1 MIHGE
6 CETNELSPT
15 MAPASGLESF
25 QATSGKVTQ
34 GEPGG
39 LLPELRSA
47 AERPEQGSGGLQSA
61 GEESAGQGDVLR
73 TCRRALISTRLWRA
87 TRG

>member
-1 MIHGE
+1 M
-6 CETNELSPT
+6 NELSPM
-15 MAPASGLESF
+15 MASASSLESF

-39 LLPELRSA
+39 LPELRSA
-47 AERPEQGSGGLQSA
+47 AESPEQSSGSLQSA

>member
-6 CETNELSPT
+6 WETNELSPT
-15 MAPASGLESF
+15 MAPASSLESF

-39 LLPELRSA
+39 LPELRGA
-47 AERPEQGSGGLQSA
+47 AESPEQSSGSLQSA
-61 GEESAGQGDVLR
+61 GEESAGQGEPCWFTETSR
-73 TCRRALISTRLWRA
+73 EHAA
-87 TRG
+87 EP